1 MKSILER
8 IRKYL
13 GSTGSRNRDRA
24 RPPEPAELP
33 RERTYG
39 IRRSY
44 EDPYAEMR
52 RVLATAMLLG

>member
-8 IRKYL
+8 IRKYV
-13 GSTGSRNRDRA
+13 GSAAKRGRDRA
-24 RPPEPAELP
+24 QPEPADP
-33 RERTYG
+33 SSERTADS
-39 IRRSY
+39 RTSF

>member
-1 MKSILER
+1 MKPILER

-13 GSTGSRNRDRA
+13 GSTGRRNRDRA
-24 RPPEPAELP
+24 QPEPAELP
-33 RERTYG
+33 PERTSG
-39 IRRSY
+39 IRTSY

>member
-13 GSTGSRNRDRA
+13 GSIGRRNRDRA
-24 RPPEPAELP
+24 QPEPAELP
-33 RERTYG
+33 SKRTSG
-39 IRRSY
+39 IRSSY

-52 RVLATAMLLG
+52 RVLAIAMLLG